1 MTVNSVT
8 FVTFFNSYKLLRPAG
23 SYELQVSS
31 LFTANCLLLTDISV
45 TFVTFS
51 QQYMAF
57 MCSLL
62 KEQTIFVNIL
72 DII

>member
-1 MTVNSVT
+1 MK
-8 FVTFFNSYKLLRPAG
+8 F
-23 SYELQVSS
+23 S
-31 LFTANCLLLTDISV
+31 LFNCLLFTDNCLLITDISV

-51 QQYMAF
+51 QQYTALIR
-57 MCSLL
+57 SLL